1 MASSRRRFLEL
12 GAIASIGGAAS
23 AYGVGATGEHRQNG
37 DRSEGD
43 GGDGTGDEPAVTV
56 TARQEPD
63 NAFYWVLPG
72 QRRLSPMVFGTAE
85 SPRNGTDLLE
95 ARIEQARQ
103 LPAPLGEAVPQL
115 LEDLPFLVAAPD
127 EAREPIEEFGGNG
140 LEGGGVGNETNV
152 TDANATDLNV
162 TAGENGGLGNETNVS
177 DANVSN
183 ATNANVTN
191 ATDANATTATDGNGL
206 EGADQDTIAQQ
217 VLAEPTLYSNN
228 AEVTSGS
235 FEITYRDHR
244 PYDLPGMPG
253 DTPDTI
259 DLSAQFT
266 DPAGNEY
273 EIEHDHVIQPPI
285 PGYETGGGVLTDGFL
300 HGITGTGSPL
310 FPRAYTYGASW
321 GVGNLHI
328 NGELATEEGFRV
340 IHFMTTQTVR
350 DAQYD
355 MALDERM
362 PLEPSNTIA
371 GQIHHTHGV
380 VLPIRP
386 TDEGPVYDPVPT
398 AFELPNGDTQPFI
411 HAMWE
416 QDEIV
421 EAPFADWEF
430 PGAEDEQAADGNGE
444 TDAEADIR
452 LVGETQGWQGEAPD
466 DISGTENPTLELE
479 AGSEYVLVWENGD
492 GLQHNFA
499 IEDENGEDLL
509 ASAFMSDEGSTQTV
523 TFTASAEMAEYYC
536 QVHPDSMRGS
546 IAVQ

>member
-1 MASSRRRFLEL
+1 MSSSRRRFLEL
-12 GAIASIGGAAS
+12 GAIASIGGMAS
-23 AYGVGATGEHRQNG
+23 AYGVGASRSQQGNG
-37 DRSEGD
+37 DGSED
-43 GGDGTGDEPAVTV
+43 GDGTGDSEEPAVTV

-72 QRRLSPMVFGTAE
+72 ERRLSPMVFGTAE
-85 SPRNGTDLLE
+85 NPRNGTDLLE

-103 LPAPLGEAVPQL
+103 LPDPLGEAVPQL

-127 EAREPIEEFGGNG
+127 EAREPIEEAG
-140 LEGGGVGNETNV
+140 EGGIAGGGLGNETNATAGNETNV
-152 TDANATDLNV
+152 TDANVTD
-162 TAGENGGLGNETNVS
+162 GGNGGLGNETNV
-177 DANVSN
+177 
-183 ATNANVTN
+183 
-191 ATDANATTATDGNGL
+191 TDGNVTAGGNGGL
-206 EGADQDTIAQQ
+206 EETGEDAIAQQ
-217 VLAEPTLYSNN
+217 VLAEPTLYSDN

-235 FEITYRDHR
+235 FEITYEDHR

-253 DTPDTI
+253 DTPDAI

-321 GVGNLHI
+321 GVGNLHV

-355 MALDERM
+355 MALDEEM

-386 TDEGPVYDPVPT
+386 TDDGPVYDPVPT

-416 QDEIV
+416 QDELV
-421 EAPFADWEF
+421 EGPFADWEF
-430 PGAEDEQAADGNGE
+430 PGGEGSQETDENGE

-479 AGSEYVLVWENGD
+479 EGTEYVLVWENGD

-499 IEDENGEDLL
+499 IEDETGEDLL
-509 ASAFMSDEGSTQTV
+509 ASEFMGDEGSTQTV

-546 IAVQ
+546 VDVQ